1 VKGEARAHVLAERR
15 LLQTGR
21 TGPRGQFIAN
31 KWVTL
36 VRRRISPEFIVY
48 YSAVPRNDIGPCLL
62 VVALMSLIAPP
73 VRNRTAASHSAERHG
88 SRQTLKRV
96 PRFPPPPSP
105 SPSPRSFSFAVRIK
119 EAAAR
124 GDRNSA
130 SRFSSYFNLQLIGT
144 ARNRIPAEENGHR
157 EGEGGR
163 EGGRE
168 AREREREMQKNG
180 DRY

>member
-1 VKGEARAHVLAERR
+1 MEDGEEVKGEARAHVLAERR

-96 PRFPPPPSP
+96 PRFPPPPVHSRSP
-105 SPSPRSFSFAVRIK
+105 FALKRQQRAGTVILPLVSPRI
-119 EAAAR
+119 
-124 GDRNSA
+124 
-130 SRFSSYFNLQLIGT
+130 LIS
-144 ARNRIPAEENGHR
+144 N
-157 EGEGGR
+157 
-163 EGGRE
+163 
-168 AREREREMQKNG
+168 
-180 DRY
+180 

>member
-1 VKGEARAHVLAERR
+1 MEHETLAERRGREGKPLAWRKETVDGEEAKGEARAHVLAERR

-73 VRNRTAASHSAERHG
+73 VRNRTAASHRRT
-88 SRQTLKRV
+88 SREPANPETSSSFPSSLPPVRSPSSFALKRQ
-96 PRFPPPPSP
+96 RT
-105 SPSPRSFSFAVRIK
+105 
-119 EAAAR
+119 
-124 GDRNSA
+124 
-130 SRFSSYFNLQLIGT
+130 GT
-144 ARNRIPAEENGHR
+144 
-157 EGEGGR
+157 
-163 EGGRE
+163 
-168 AREREREMQKNG
+168 
-180 DRY
+180 